1 MSLKTP
7 SSGPGEGSTD
17 LVARLA
23 VAGAG
28 ALALLLPACSL
39 DVQAPEPLLWEAELE
54 PIGPESSLT
63 GSAAA
68 ISRETTTEAGIEVRG
83 GEAGDRW
90 VWRIR
95 RGSCQTPGPD
105 LGPADAYPVLEAE
118 DVSEPGTPGAEI
130 TAADQTILTTTLAAD
145 SDYHVT
151 VAAEA
156 TPEELLSCGDLTLD

>member
-1 MSLKTP
+1 MGLKT
-7 SSGPGEGSTD
+7 SSSEGSIG
-17 LVARLA
+17 LMARLT

-54 PIGPESSLT
+54 PVAPDPAPSLS

-95 RGSCQTPGPD
+95 EGSCQTPGSD
-105 LGPADAYPVLEAE
+105 LGGADAYPVLEAE
-118 DVSEPGTPGAEI
+118 DVSEPDTPGAQI
-130 TAADQTILTTTLAAD
+130 TASDETILTTTLDAD

-151 VAAEA
+151 VAAEE
-156 TPEELLSCGDLTLD
+156 TPEELLSCGSLTLS

>member
-1 MSLKTP
+1 MSPKTS
-7 SSGPGEGSTD
+7 SSGVEEGSVS
-17 LVARLA
+17 LPARLT
-23 VAGAG
+23 VVGAG
-28 ALALLLPACSL
+28 ALILLLPACSL

-54 PIGPESSLT
+54 PITPDPSLT

-95 RGSCQTPGPD
+95 EGSCQTPGSA

-118 DVSEPGTPGAEI
+118 DVSEPDTPGAVI
-130 TAADQTILTTTLAAD
+130 TAADETILTTTLDAEG
-145 SDYHVT
+145 DYHVT
-151 VAAEA
+151 VAAEQ
-156 TPEELLSCGDLTLD
+156 TPEELLSCGSLTLS